1 MGSHALITAYKNRE
15 LDNNPDLSLDEHP
28 LILVVGREPNN
39 TGEFVKATG
48 TYNFDHAPKCAF
60 WNESYA
66 VVGKICGMS
75 GQALKQICRERNTS
89 PIAFTDIS
97 PVLIRN
103 CDPEKKKKRKGIS
116 HDQIDDHVKDIVSLN
131 DELGRTAV
139 VLLTGHR
146 YGSLSKQA
154 KETFGY
160 GATQLELALKFRKI
174 PHISVPFMFGN
185 NQSKILEA
193 ITNDKLVKSKII
205 STVQSLEN
213 VSKAA

>member
-1 MGSHALITAYKNRE
+1 MGSHALIAAYKNRE
-15 LDNNPDLSLDEHP
+15 LDNNPDLRLDTHP

-39 TGEFVKATG
+39 EGSFVKSTG
-48 TYNFDHAPKCAF
+48 TYNFDDAPKCAF

-75 GQALKQICRERNTS
+75 GQALKQICRDRNTS

-103 CDPEKKKKRKGIS
+103 CDPEKKRKRKEIT
-116 HDQIDDHVKDIVSLN
+116 HEQIDAHIQDLVSLN

-154 KETFGY
+154 RETFGY
-160 GATQLELALKFRKI
+160 GATQLELALKFRNI

-185 NQSKILEA
+185 NQSDILKA
-193 ITNDKLVKSKII
+193 IRNDKIVNSRIV
-205 STVQSLEN
+205 STVQHLES

>member
-15 LDNNPDLSLDEHP
+15 LDKNPDLSSDKHP
-28 LILVVGREPNN
+28 LILVVGREPN
-39 TGEFVKATG
+39 TVGKFVKATG

-66 VVGKICGMS
+66 VVGKTCGMS
-75 GQALKQICRERNTS
+75 GQALKQMCRDRNTS

-103 CDPEKKKKRKGIS
+103 CDPEKKRKRKEIT
-116 HDQIDDHVKDIVSLN
+116 HDQIDSHIKDIVSLN

-154 KETFGY
+154 RETFGY

-185 NQSKILEA
+185 NQSNILRA
-193 ITNDKLVKSKII
+193 IQNDKSVSSTIV

-213 VSKAA
+213 VRKAA

>member
-1 MGSHALITAYKNRE
+1 MGSHALITAYKNCE
-15 LDNNPDLSLDEHP
+15 LDYNPTIEADTHP

-39 TGEFVKATG
+39 VGKFVKTTG

-66 VVGKICGMS
+66 VVGKICGMT
-75 GQALKQICRERNTS
+75 GQDLKQRSRDRNTS

-103 CDPEKKKKRKGIS
+103 CDPDKKKKRKVIT
-116 HDQIDDHVKDIVSLN
+116 HEQIDAHIKDIVSLS
-131 DELGRTAV
+131 DDLGRTAV
-139 VLLTGHR
+139 VILTGHR
-146 YGSLSKQA
+146 YGSLSKKA
-154 KETFGY
+154 RETFDY
-160 GATQLELALKFRKI
+160 GATQLEAALKFRKI

-185 NQSKILEA
+185 NQSNILQA
-193 ITNDKLVKSKII
+193 IRNDKLVSSEII
-205 STVQSLEN
+205 STVTSLDN